1 LRLYTHTHTHT
12 GDCLL
17 ENKKLNNVEHI
28 NNNIKFNKGR
38 TMPIFE
44 KGIGLSLF
52 AFVKEKIVVQ
62 KLNYILHGK
71 CYIGIESFRYKFLKK
86 VRAGP

>member
-17 ENKKLNNVEHI
+17 ENKNTNNAEHI
-28 NNNIKFNKGR
+28 NNNTKFNKDR
-38 TMPIFE
+38 TMPIFNN
-44 KGIGLSLF
+44 GIGLSLF
-52 AFVKEKIVVQ
+52 AFVKEKNVSR
-62 KLNYILHGK
+62 KLYHT
-71 CYIGIESFRYKFLKK
+71 CYIDIKGFGDKFLRM